1 MGNGLMAASLQ
12 QRDALPCSHRRH
24 HLFCLAAIFDLFDP
38 IICEGEMLPAVYF
51 SSDEEANV
59 FATAAAVVVPSV
71 ILLRLVVFF
80 IFLTSVNRLCPCSRA
95 SCFFFFCDHC
105 RGSMS
110 CSDASRWAERK
121 IGFEFGTGTRGV
133 RFMGTVCDHKDH
145 DARSRGKRNRKVRR
159 TRTSICPSVHSSIRA
174 EPVALCRRSC
184 ACVLWYLFIRLA
196 RL

>member
-95 SCFFFFCDHC
+95 SCFFFF
-105 RGSMS
+105 
-110 CSDASRWAERK
+110 
-121 IGFEFGTGTRGV
+121 
-133 RFMGTVCDHKDH
+133 
-145 DARSRGKRNRKVRR
+145 
-159 TRTSICPSVHSSIRA
+159 
-174 EPVALCRRSC
+174 L
-184 ACVLWYLFIRLA
+184 
-196 RL
+196 